1 MRNKNS
7 VLAIASILLTA
18 CGGGSSGGGETTNPD
33 DSGGGSSLSQLEI
46 STGTLT
52 KAAASLDLIQYPAE
66 LGVLSISTPDLLGSA
81 NEKLISCNGDTH
93 YSPKIITI
101 EASRLT
107 QRKWSNGDQIAIDFP
122 SDCQLSGLYYPVSG
136 RITMTIAMADSSS
149 EKISHAEYHIDT
161 SQLSQTYTDDTN
173 NTYTIEF
180 DGALIANIDVDGAG
194 KTTLQMNSDS
204 ARPFTLAN
212 YYRLENYTYSGSWN
226 EQDAKYSITTNAHI
240 ALLADNKYVDIKTTS
255 PITGQIG
262 ELPSTGSISITGKNN
277 TYLNLVS
284 DSNGMVNVIG
294 KGSDFSDS
302 TTDNWQQFMSGGL
315 LRYPTQ
321 FDIEER
327 VHLANFGE
335 TKAIWSTMKFDSSI
349 SKYNNSYDVLYSVVY
364 ELADV
369 GTTPQLSVLINHKS
383 NVTASFNT
391 DEDPLNGS
399 SYVEAVTHWEGQ
411 RLFISPIKPL
421 LAGTNY
427 SLSIYAGQKNL
438 GTLRFKTDGNYIMPS
453 LLLDAGN
460 DEFAII
466 GQDKTI
472 SAAYID
478 PNLQSLYW
486 WLDTDVMEGLTLQT
500 LDNNSARLV
509 NSAAVMPGR
518 ISRLALRS
526 TYNTMVST
534 DKDIQYINSNQDKT
548 FISIDSVNGISK
560 PKRNLLVG
568 GIGHE
573 IPSVYHSHEGFRLY
587 RAFSSSMPSEAML
600 TIAVTPTV
608 DTDTQKVYHF
618 SNKSQANLIWNSNY
632 QSDYSTQ
639 ESLGDTI
646 DWSTLCS
653 NSELT
658 INYVDPT
665 IDILSEEAVA
675 VNYQF
680 TCLDNDVR
688 ISGRIRK
695 HSQVE

>member
-1 MRNKNS
+1 MENKNS
-7 VLAIASILLTA
+7 LLAIASILLTA
-18 CGGGSSGGGETTNPD
+18 CGGGGSGGETTTPD
-33 DSGGGSSLSQLEI
+33 DSGGGSSIPQLEI

-66 LGVLSISTPDLLGSA
+66 LGVLSVSAPELLGTA
-81 NEKLISCNGDTH
+81 NEKIISCNGDTY
-93 YSPKIITI
+93 YSIKPITF
-101 EASRLT
+101 EASRLIDK
-107 QRKWSNGDQIAIDFP
+107 KWSNGDQITIDFP
-122 SDCQLSGLYYPVSG
+122 SDCQLPGLYYPVSG
-136 RITMTIAMADSSS
+136 RITMTISMAGSSS
-149 EKISHAEYHIDT
+149 DKISHAEYQIDT
-161 SQLSQTYTDDTN
+161 SQLSQTYTDDAN
-173 NTYTIEF
+173 NTYTIEL
-180 DGALIANIDVDGAG
+180 DGGLTANIDVDSAG

-226 EQDAKYSITTNAHI
+226 EQDAKYSITTSARV
-240 ALLADNKYVDIKTTS
+240 ALIADNKYVNIKTTAPIIGQMGES
-255 PITGQIG
+255 P
-262 ELPSTGSISITGKNN
+262 SAGSISITGKNN
-277 TYLNLVS
+277 TYVNLVS
-284 DSNGMVNVIG
+284 DSNGIVNVIG

-302 TTDNWQQFMSGGL
+302 TADNWQQFMSGGL

-321 FDIEER
+321 FDIQER

-335 TKAIWSTMKFDSSI
+335 TKAIWSTMEFGSSI
-349 SKYNNSYDVLYSVVY
+349 SKYNNPYDLLYDVVY

-369 GTTPQLSVLINHKS
+369 STTPQLSVLINHKS

-399 SYVEAVTHWEGQ
+399 SYVEAATHWEGQ
-411 RLFISPIKPL
+411 RLFISPKKPL
-421 LAGTNY
+421 LAGIKY
-427 SLSIYAGQKNL
+427 SLSIYSGEKNL
-438 GTLRFKTDGNYIMPS
+438 GTLRFKTDGNYVMPT
-453 LLLDAGN
+453 LMMDVGN

-486 WLDTDVMEGLTLQT
+486 WLDTDVMEGLTLQS

-509 NSAAVMPGR
+509 NSGAVMPGR

-548 FISIDSVNGISK
+548 FISIDSVEGISK

-573 IPSVYHSHEGFRLY
+573 IPSVYHSYEGFRLY
-587 RAFSSSMPSEAML
+587 RAFSSSKPSEAML

-608 DTDTQKVYHF
+608 DTGTQKVYHF
-618 SNKSQANLIWNSNY
+618 SNKSQANLIWSSYY

-680 TCLDNDVR
+680 TCLENDIR